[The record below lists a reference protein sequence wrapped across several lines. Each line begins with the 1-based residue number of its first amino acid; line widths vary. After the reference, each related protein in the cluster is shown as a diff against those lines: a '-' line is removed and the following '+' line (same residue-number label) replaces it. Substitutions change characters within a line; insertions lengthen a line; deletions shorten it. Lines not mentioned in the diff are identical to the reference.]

1 MPETGENE
9 QDKIQIPPEGE
20 NEHANQTNH
29 DKYIGPVL
37 NARTAA
43 LMKTA
48 TARQL
53 DNAFSDKWNDFMMDP
68 ELYGKIMG
76 DTVVLEMCVNCMA
89 PAIMHVTKKDEPCKL
104 APFPSNCN
112 SYIAQNIE
120 KLEHYKPKK
129 RDLTYTKIHKEKQ
142 AQKAPQYVQ
151 NITSEKRSK
160 IPAYL
165 EDNYAYWEKLVRS
178 WDELYPATKPLDKYL
193 ELIDAIQKG
202 GGDELVKRIQ
212 SEGLD
217 YHNVDIITK
226 CLKKLAGYLERT
238 VMTTSE
244 EINNKWNT
252 LWRGDLESTK
262 DYVARWEHIRTLQKE
277 NGLKMSEKQAAIQL
291 FAKANLDTTAR
302 NIVIPQFDLNSAQ
315 ACQQLRTALLNVTPT
330 GGSGSSPASFYEDR
344 GRNRYRDQRN
354 RSRSF
359 SASRGYRK
367 ECGCPCY
374 KHEKDHIEK
383 KDNRSG
389 RSRDRANNRAN
400 SSSRKEHNAGNNYA
414 FVNSV
419 YLSLSGKQIVI
430 DTGCVRSLIS
440 KHDVPYLEK
449 LIGKKTQP
457 TGKSYSVKFGDN
469 KTTQTEAV
477 ILVPFWD
484 GKKQRDLEIGIVHDR
499 IPFLLGLNYLRELN
513 GRLVI
518 DERME
523 LENGASFPMMGGG
536 YGHQRIEWTEELHNG
551 HKKVRHNIDS
561 NESSYYEQEDLSQ
574 DLNDPVFG
582 DFCND
587 FEMVCF
593 KADITVNSR
602 DRLLDDEGSKYLRHF
617 SPISRKGSYDDTE
630 TDAVYLYRNNMTENM
645 PVSDPFIYSDYEN
658 SILKVTHD
666 RGISNGID
674 LEPELEED
682 DVEKVKKSVRFDEN
696 AELYSFDILDS
707 PLAFPNLSHVTLKD
721 SEKTYYAQ
729 LTTHELDIKDYFHLE
744 VEKEPIYYTIDS
756 APVDFTKHKPIPEEW
771 CFHVRSSGHIQN
783 LHNRT
788 TYVGSDNKN
797 YQTFVEEKTGKK
809 LSFKDGILEKT
820 PEELLN
826 EVELE
831 SETES
836 IVERNNDID
845 DYSKKQAHNAHKKRA
860 PKKKAI
866 RGKKQSSQGLK
877 PNANIPGIKQAMD
890 EEIEKF
896 KKFHVFEEVDDSPY
910 TYKVPS
916 NWVVTK
922 KDDKKEGKSE
932 YKCRLVALGNL
943 DRKINLRA
951 TDSPT
956 LSRESLRL
964 ILSTIANKGFK
975 LQGMDVSA
983 AFLQGAPL
991 DREVF
996 MNPPK
1001 EYKTEG
1007 KIWLL
1012 KKPVYGLADAGRLW
1026 YKRLRDEILSLGCKD
1041 LTGDSAVFLMHE
1053 KGKLIGIIGTHVD
1066 DLIYGG
1072 TPEFEEKVIE
1082 PIMTT
1087 FNISKTD
1094 HKCFV
1099 FCGMSLRQNSDLSIT
1114 VTQKDYASS
1123 IDDIPDYK
1131 NMSDPE
1137 KTTLLKSIAG
1147 QVGYLSL
1154 TRPDLM
1160 FSSSELLR
1168 VGKTLDERLKLAEKL
1183 LKKVKDGSGEIV
1195 FRKLGNLDELSLYC
1209 YSDASYNNIKYGKVS
1224 TAGCVLFLKGGAGT
1238 CAPLMWVSKPI
1249 IRVTRS
1255 TMAAEARALELAVDY
1270 AILYSRQIREIYTG
1284 IRTTTGIDVHC
1295 FTDSHTLHDAIVSTR
1310 QIEEKSLVHLI
1321 YCLKD
1326 KILHSEVSRITWIRT
1341 NKMLADSLTK
1351 AEAPTDRLMYMIST
1365 GHFPNCMNI

>member
-1 MPETGENE
+1 MPEPGESE
-9 QDKIQIPPEGE
+9 QNKIELAPEGVGE
-20 NEHANQTNH
+20 H
-29 DKYIGPVL
+29 DKYISPVL

-43 LMKTA
+43 TVKTTLM
-48 TARQL
+48 RQL
-53 DNAFSDKWNDFMMDP
+53 DTAFSDKWNDFMMDP
-68 ELYGKIMG
+68 ELYGKLMG
-76 DTVVLEMCVNCMA
+76 DTVVLEMCVNCYA
-89 PAIMHVTKKDEPCKL
+89 PAIMHVTSKEETCKL

-112 SYIAQNIE
+112 SLIAQNID
-120 KLEHYKPKK
+120 KIEHYKPLKAI
-129 RDLTYTKIHKEKQ
+129 LTYTRVTKEKL
-142 AQKAPQYVQ
+142 AEKTPQYVQ

-165 EDNYAYWEKLVRS
+165 EDNFTYWEKLVTS
-178 WDELYPATKPLDKYL
+178 WDELYPTTKPLDKYL
-193 ELIDAIQKG
+193 ELIDSIQRG
-202 GGDELVKRIQ
+202 GGEELVKRIQ

-217 YHNVDIITK
+217 YQKENILTK
-226 CLKKLAGYLERT
+226 CIEKLKGYLERT

-252 LWRGDLESTK
+252 LWRGDLEPTK
-262 DYVARWEHIRTLQKE
+262 DYVARWETIRTLQKE
-277 NGLKMSEKQAAIQL
+277 NGLVMCEKQAAIQF
-291 FAKANLDTTAR
+291 FAKANLDTNSR
-302 NIVIPQFDLNSAQ
+302 NIVIPQFDLNSIQ
-315 ACQQLRTALLNVTPT
+315 ACQQLKKALLNVTPM

-344 GRNRYRDQRN
+344 GRNRYRDYRN
-354 RSRSF
+354 RSRSY

-383 KDNRSG
+383 KENKSR
-389 RSRDRANNRAN
+389 RSRDRANSYSKKDNT
-400 SSSRKEHNAGNNYA
+400 AGNNYT

-419 YLSLSGKQIVI
+419 FLSFSGKQIVI

-484 GKKQRDLEIGIVHDR
+484 GKNQRDLEIGIVHDR

-513 GRLVI
+513 GRLII
-518 DERME
+518 DEKLE

-536 YGHQRIEWTEELHNG
+536 HGHQRIEWTKELHNG
-551 HKKVRHNIDS
+551 HKKVRH
-561 NESSYYEQEDLSQ
+561 SSDKKDNSYFEEADIGN
-574 DLNDPVFG
+574 DIIDPVFG

-587 FEMVCF
+587 YEMVCF

-602 DRLLDDEGSKYLRHF
+602 DRLLDDEGSKYLRNF
-617 SPISRKGSYDDTE
+617 SPISRKGSYNDIE

-645 PVSDPFIYSDYEN
+645 PVSNPFEYSDIEN

-666 RGISNGID
+666 RGIKDGID
-674 LEPELEED
+674 LDQECEED
-682 DVEKVKKSVRFDEN
+682 DVTEVKKKVRFDEN
-696 AELYSFDILDS
+696 ADLYNFDILDP
-707 PLAFPNLSHVTLKD
+707 PLKFVKRDDVMLTDTNT
-721 SEKTYYAQ
+721 TYYAQ
-729 LTTHELDIKDYFHLE
+729 LTKNELDINDYFHLE
-744 VEKEPIYYTIDS
+744 EEIEESFYTIDTS
-756 APVDFTKHKPIPEEW
+756 QLSTEYKPFPVEM
-771 CFHVRSSGHIQN
+771 CFHVRSSGHIYDMN
-783 LHNRT
+783 NRK
-788 TYVGSDNKN
+788 TYTGSDNKN
-797 YQTFVEEKTGKK
+797 FKTFIEEKTGKK
-809 LSFKDGILEKT
+809 SSFNDGILEKT

-836 IVERNNDID
+836 IVEKKNDID

-1012 KKPVYGLADAGRLW
+1012 K
-1026 YKRLRDEILSLGCKD
+1026 
-1041 LTGDSAVFLMHE
+1041 
-1053 KGKLIGIIGTHVD
+1053 
-1066 DLIYGG
+1066 
-1072 TPEFEEKVIE
+1072 
-1082 PIMTT
+1082 
-1087 FNISKTD
+1087 
-1094 HKCFV
+1094 
-1099 FCGMSLRQNSDLSIT
+1099 
-1114 VTQKDYASS
+1114 
-1123 IDDIPDYK
+1123 
-1131 NMSDPE
+1131 
-1137 KTTLLKSIAG
+1137 
-1147 QVGYLSL
+1147 
-1154 TRPDLM
+1154 
-1160 FSSSELLR
+1160 
-1168 VGKTLDERLKLAEKL
+1168 
-1183 LKKVKDGSGEIV
+1183 
-1195 FRKLGNLDELSLYC
+1195 
-1209 YSDASYNNIKYGKVS
+1209 
-1224 TAGCVLFLKGGAGT
+1224 
-1238 CAPLMWVSKPI
+1238 
-1249 IRVTRS
+1249 
-1255 TMAAEARALELAVDY
+1255 
-1270 AILYSRQIREIYTG
+1270 
-1284 IRTTTGIDVHC
+1284 
-1295 FTDSHTLHDAIVSTR
+1295 
-1310 QIEEKSLVHLI
+1310 
-1321 YCLKD
+1321 
-1326 KILHSEVSRITWIRT
+1326 
-1341 NKMLADSLTK
+1341 
-1351 AEAPTDRLMYMIST
+1351 
-1365 GHFPNCMNI
+1365 